1 MSSNVVFFRR
11 RIISLAFLLMVG
23 LPTSYCHAVIQF
35 TGVNLAGADFGDSH
49 LPGTYGQNADYV
61 YPNSAEIDYFV
72 GKGLNTFRLPFR
84 WERLQPT
91 LNEAFDPT
99 EFGRLNAVV
108 TAATNAGAYVVLDP
122 HNYARY
128 FPNPVGNN
136 SSAGNI
142 IGSVQVP
149 DSGFGNFWAQL
160 ATSYKGNSHV
170 IFDLMNEPNTM
181 PTEQWT
187 AGANNAIQSIRETGA
202 TNLIL
207 VPGNAWTGAHSW
219 TENWYGTP
227 NATEMLKIV
236 DSANNFAF
244 DVHQYLD
251 SDYSGTTANIVSAT
265 VGRDQLVNFTNWLH
279 TNNRRGFLGEFAVAN
294 SKIGTGVSQIG
305 DEAINNMLGYMELPA
320 NSDVWMGWTWWAA
333 GPKWGNYMF
342 TLEPTNLGLSNQTDR
357 AAMALLQPHLAH
369 PLAGDYDNNGMVDL
383 NDYTLWQNTFGQTG
397 AGLAGDGN
405 LNGIVDAADYTIWR
419 DHANL
424 SGAGAHTV
432 GAVPEPATLILLFVG
447 LLGIVCGHNS
457 YHA

>member
-1 MSSNVVFFRR
+1 MLIGVAIGPSIAECTAAIR
-11 RIISLAFLLMVG
+11 
-23 LPTSYCHAVIQF
+23 Y
-35 TGVNLAGADFGDSH
+35 TGVSLAGADFGDAN
-49 LPGTYGQNADYV
+49 LPGTYGQNADYI
-61 YPNSAEIDYFV
+61 YPNAAEINYFV

-84 WERLQPT
+84 WERLQRT
-91 LNEAFDPT
+91 LNSDFDAT
-99 EFGRLNAVV
+99 EFSRLDSVV
-108 TAATNAGAYVVLDP
+108 TAATAAGAYVVLDP

-128 FPNPVGNN
+128 YPNPVGNN

-142 IGSVQVP
+142 VGSVQVP
-149 DSGFGNFWAQL
+149 NSGFGDFWSRL
-160 ATSYKGNSHV
+160 AITYKGNNHV

-187 AGANNAIQSIRETGA
+187 AAANTAIQSIRDAGA

-236 DSANNFAF
+236 DPGNNFAF

-251 SDYSGTTANIVSAT
+251 SDFSGTTSNIVSAT

-279 TNNRRGFLGEFAVAN
+279 TNNRRGFLGEFAAAN
-294 SKIGTGVSQIG
+294 SKIGTGASQIG
-305 DEAINNMLGYMELPA
+305 DEAINNMLGYMET

-342 TLEPTNLGLSNQTDR
+342 TLEPTNLGQAAQTDR

-369 PLAGDYDNNGMVDL
+369 LVAGDFNG
-383 NDYTLWQNTFGQTG
+383 
-397 AGLAGDGN
+397 
-405 LNGIVDAADYTIWR
+405 NGIVDAADYTVWR
-419 DHANL
+419 DSLGQTGAGLAADADVNGVVNQADYDVWKANYGNHSG
-424 SGAGAHTV
+424 SGANA
-432 GAVPEPATLILLFVG
+432 AVPEPASLLLLLAAGGSCLAGILMM
-447 LLGIVCGHNS
+447 CCRRRPKMP
-457 YHA
+457 

>member
-1 MSSNVVFFRR
+1 LLL
-11 RIISLAFLLMVG
+11 RIGSLLLVCAVG
-23 LPTSYCHAVIQF
+23 LSTECAAAIRY
-35 TGVNLAGADFGDSH
+35 TGVNLAGADFGDAN

-61 YPNSAEIDYFV
+61 YPSAAEISYFV

-84 WERLQPT
+84 WERLQRT
-91 LNEAFDPT
+91 LNSGFDAT
-99 EFGRLNAVV
+99 EFSRLDSVV
-108 TAATNAGAYVVLDP
+108 TAATAAGAYVVLDP

-128 FPNPVGNN
+128 YPNPVGNN

-149 DSGFGNFWAQL
+149 DSAFGDFWSRL
-160 ATSYKGNSHV
+160 ANMYKGNNHV

-187 AGANNAIQSIRETGA
+187 AAANSAIQSIRDAGA

-219 TENWYGTP
+219 TQDWYGTP

-236 DSANNFAF
+236 DPGNNFAF

-251 SDYSGTTANIVSAT
+251 SDFSGTTSNIVSAT
-265 VGRDQLVNFTNWLH
+265 VGRDQLVSFTNWLH

-294 SKIGTGVSQIG
+294 STIGTSATQIG
-305 DEAINNMLGYMELPA
+305 DEAINNMLGYMET

-342 TLEPTNLGLSNQTDR
+342 TLEPTNLGQAGQTDR

-369 PLAGDYDNNGMVDL
+369 VVAGDFNG
-383 NDYTLWQNTFGQTG
+383 
-397 AGLAGDGN
+397 
-405 LNGIVDAADYTIWR
+405 NGIVDAADYTVWR
-419 DHANL
+419 DSFGQTGAGLAADADVNGVVNQADYDLWAANFGHT
-424 SGAGAHTV
+424 SGAGSLAH
-432 GAVPEPATLILLFVG
+432 GAISEPCTMLLFASG
-447 LLGIVCGHNS
+447 CLGQLMNCRFRRRRR
-457 YHA
+457 